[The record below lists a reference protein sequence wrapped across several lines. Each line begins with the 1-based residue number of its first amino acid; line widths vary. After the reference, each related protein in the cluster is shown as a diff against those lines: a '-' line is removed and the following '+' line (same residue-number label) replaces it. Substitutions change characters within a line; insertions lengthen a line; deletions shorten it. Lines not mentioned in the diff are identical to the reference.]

1 MLQESSD
8 ENKRQIK
15 DKSFYEWLKAEGL
28 KANGLIL
35 SGRVE
40 VFNVICDK
48 VTNARL
54 MTIKPKTYVILVFD
68 TDVDKVD
75 ILEDNIRMFEKCPS
89 VIEVLTIPQV
99 KNLEDELVRACD
111 IKNATEL
118 FGGNSLKDFKADF
131 IKEKNLMKKLEAKG
145 FDICK
150 LWQRNPKA
158 LFGNITNDAGRIKK

>member
-1 MLQESSD
+1 
-8 ENKRQIK
+8 
-15 DKSFYEWLKAEGL
+15 
-28 KANGLIL
+28 
-35 SGRVE
+35 
-40 VFNVICDK
+40 
-48 VTNARL
+48 